1 MTSDNLLVP
10 GLLGL
15 VAVVLV
21 ALVVTVVRSG
31 RERSLTRSELARTRA
46 EAAELRDRVEALART
61 PRAAEPETGS
71 DQPEF
76 VITGIGTE
84 PSEPEAMPPARIEGS
99 LFVDLV
105 VRETVVKAVGLG
117 HGLRRALAP
126 ETRNRIRFAMKQEVK
141 RSRKARRIELRDVRR
156 ELAARRARSTT
167 DHRVVDPEEG
177 AA

>member
-1 MTSDNLLVP
+1 MISDNLLVP
-10 GLLGL
+10 GLLGV

-31 RERSLTRSELARTRA
+31 RERRLARSELARTRA
-46 EAAELRDRVEALART
+46 EAAELRDRVDALART
-61 PRAAEPETGS
+61 PRADQQATAE
-71 DQPEF
+71 QPEF
-76 VITGIGTE
+76 AITDIGSE
-84 PSEPEAMPPARIEGS
+84 SSEPDAMPPARIEGS

-105 VRETVVKAVGLG
+105 VRETVVRAVGLG
-117 HGLRRALAP
+117 HGLHRALAP

-156 ELAARRARSTT
+156 ELAARRARSTS
-167 DHRVVDPEEG
+167 DHRVVDHEEG